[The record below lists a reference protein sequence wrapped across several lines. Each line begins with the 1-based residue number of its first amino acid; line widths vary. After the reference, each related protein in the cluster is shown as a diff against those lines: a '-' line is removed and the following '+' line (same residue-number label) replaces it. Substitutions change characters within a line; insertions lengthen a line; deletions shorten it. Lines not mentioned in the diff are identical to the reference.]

1 MLYPHSLLWHYL
13 WVGPDLILVGLAFLT
28 WRRGL
33 HRLFPAFF
41 AYLIFEA
48 VQGLT
53 MWVMDVSTS
62 VVSDDEYWR
71 SRILV
76 LVLEAF
82 VKLAVVWELFSHILR
97 QRLAL
102 VESGRRLIIYAGA
115 VLLALAAT
123 TAMRAPVLHY
133 AILSYARIIA
143 QSVYLIEAGLLL
155 FVFLFAAHFHLA
167 WDRRD
172 FGIALGLSISACVGL
187 GTTAVITNGAFFP
200 KRYLLDFL
208 DMGTYHLCVL
218 IWCYYVLSPKTW
230 GAESSDAVF
239 PRATSR
245 DKIGLARRFYPA
257 PGAL

>member
-102 VESGRRLIIYAGA
+102 VESGRRLFIYAGA

-143 QSVYLIEAGLLL
+143 QSVYLIEA
-155 FVFLFAAHFHLA
+155 
-167 WDRRD
+167 
-172 FGIALGLSISACVGL
+172 
-187 GTTAVITNGAFFP
+187 
-200 KRYLLDFL
+200 
-208 DMGTYHLCVL
+208 
-218 IWCYYVLSPKTW
+218 
-230 GAESSDAVF
+230 
-239 PRATSR
+239 
-245 DKIGLARRFYPA
+245 
-257 PGAL
+257 